1 MKPLKKLSKRKK
13 LLIIIAV
20 IIVLAFISYLVF
32 VRNGAPEYLIE
43 AVAKG
48 AVIKEV
54 SETGAVKIS
63 EQINLSFKYAGRI
76 DEVYVKTGD
85 NVEAGQS
92 LAKTDTD
99 QLYIELAGN
108 QAALEVTQADYDKLL
123 AGSSVEEIKV
133 AEADVLNTQIT
144 LDNKKQVLEDVKAE
158 AEENLNQDYEGAL
171 DDLDGAYLKIY
182 NAFNVASDVQRKYFT
197 GIDQE
202 GVKVRNNKDIIENA
216 LNEADYYIDQ
226 ARLGSQG
233 EINTALSEVKT
244 LLLEVR
250 DSLEIIRNMTEAS
263 TYRDTVT
270 STDKTSLDTQK
281 TNINTGYTNLITAQQ
296 DIATTKI
303 TNQTNINSAQ
313 ADVATAEANL
323 QKKQDE
329 LALKK
334 AGPTQENIN
343 LYSAKIKQAQANI
356 SLSQNK
362 ISEAILRSPAK
373 GKIAGINKRAGET
386 VQPTDSIIS
395 FLAEGPFQIEVDIYE
410 EDIIDVKIDNF
421 VRINLPAFP
430 NQTFSGRVISIDPA
444 EKLIDGVVY
453 YEVNIIFET
462 FSENIKPGM
471 TADIVIETAKKE
483 NVLVIPK
490 ASLKKINGDK
500 IVRVLEKN
508 QVQEKKITIGLEGE
522 EYIEVISGLTE
533 GEQVIIS
540 EKQK

>member
-182 NAFNVASDVQRKYFT
+182 NAFNIVSDVQRKYFT
-197 GIDQE
+197 GSDQE
-202 GVKVRNNKDIIENA
+202 GINVRNNKDITENA